1 MYEKKMDLFRNLS
14 VVIAVIDTAVL
25 YPVLV
30 SSAGI
35 LHITVVNC

>member
-1 MYEKKMDLFRNLS
+1 MDLIRNLS

-25 YPVLV
+25 DPVLV